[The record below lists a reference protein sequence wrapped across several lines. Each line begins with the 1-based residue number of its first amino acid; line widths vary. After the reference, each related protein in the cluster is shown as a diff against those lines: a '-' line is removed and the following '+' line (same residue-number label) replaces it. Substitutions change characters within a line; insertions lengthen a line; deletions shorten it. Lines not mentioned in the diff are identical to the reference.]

1 MKVVNTTS
9 LVPDLRTLAGK
20 GSVHFMGVGGA
31 GMCALAELF
40 LSRGGSAPLNE
51 QIEPA

>member
-1 MKVVNTTS
+1 MKVRNANCP
-9 LVPDLRTLAGK
+9 VPDLRTLAGE

-40 LSRGGSAPLNE
+40 LACGTLD
-51 QIEPA
+51 